1 MWASF
6 RSAEHL
12 FRLLPRM
19 GPPISRRPTLSPSVL
34 VAEAVETATDS
45 GYRIDRGQT
54 EMLDRIAALPELPN
68 GLYLHGDVG
77 RGKTWLAD
85 LVFDQFPEPKRRLHC
100 HELLAEINGAI
111 ARRVRG
117 FSGQQHAGSGA
128 GMTAVAKAQRGTEEP
143 LFRDSGSPSAA
154 EHIASVV
161 EGCRFIM
168 IDDFHVHDVAD
179 GRLASV
185 ILETLRKQETFM
197 LLTSNYA
204 PAELLPNPLFHETFQ
219 SAITLIEQR
228 CEVIEIGAGRDH
240 RRYVK
245 HEGGFGSGT
254 WSVSPRQE
262 GAPEPGRLPPDGGS
276 RLLSVT
282 FAELCERPYSVADYF
297 TLVNGLDCLLLR
309 EVPVPEGIG
318 EEPFQRFAFLID
330 ALAASDVR
338 LDIEAAVALKAFGRT
353 PNLPR
358 DSPRLLSRLAL
369 LNTLKEQD
377 TDLPHDRKGHD
388 CP

>member
-12 FRLLPRM
+12 FRVLPRM
-19 GPPISRRPTLSPSVL
+19 GPAISRRPALSPSVL
-34 VAEAVETATDS
+34 IAEAVETATDS
-45 GYRIDRGQT
+45 GCRLDRGQT

-85 LVFDQFPEPKRRLHC
+85 LVFEQFPDPKRRLHC
-100 HELLAEINGAI
+100 HEILAEINGAI
-111 ARRVRG
+111 ARRVNA
-117 FSGQQHAGSGA
+117 FSGQRPGSGA
-128 GMTAVAKAQRGTEEP
+128 RMSPAVRDQGRAEETLSRGA
-143 LFRDSGSPSAA
+143 GSRSTA

-161 EGCRFIM
+161 EGCRYIM

-179 GRLASV
+179 GKLLTT
-185 ILETLRKQETFM
+185 ILKTLCRKETFM

-204 PAELLPNPLFHETFQ
+204 PAELLPNPLFHATFH

-240 RRYVK
+240 RHHVK

-262 GAPEPGRLPPDGGS
+262 GAREFGRMPPDRGS
-276 RLLSVT
+276 RLLSVS

-297 TLVNGLDCLLLR
+297 TLVNGLECLLLR
-309 EVPVPEGIG
+309 EVPAPEEIG

-338 LDIEAAVALKAFGRT
+338 LDVEAAVAAEAFGRT
-353 PNLPR
+353 SNLPR
-358 DSPRLLSRLAL
+358 DSARLLSRLAL
-369 LNTLKEQD
+369 LKTVKEQD
-377 TDLPHDRKGHD
+377 TQPSPRPKGT
-388 CP
+388 

>member
-34 VAEAVETATDS
+34 VAAAVETATDS

-85 LVFDQFPEPKRRLHC
+85 LVFEQFPEPKRRLHC
-100 HELLAEINGAI
+100 HEILAEINGAI
-111 ARRVRG
+111 SRRVNG
-117 FSGQQHAGSGA
+117 FSDQRPGSGA
-128 GMTAVAKAQRGTEEP
+128 RMSPAIRDQGGAEEP
-143 LFRDSGSPSAA
+143 LSRGAGSRSTA

-161 EGCRFIM
+161 EGCRYIM

-179 GRLASV
+179 GKLLTT
-185 ILETLRKQETFM
+185 ILKTLRRQETFM

-204 PAELLPNPLFHETFQ
+204 PAELLPNPLFHATFR
-219 SAITLIEQR
+219 SAITLIEDR

-240 RRYVK
+240 RHHVK
-245 HEGGFGSGT
+245 HEGGFGSGA
-254 WSVSPRQE
+254 WSLSTRQE
-262 GAPEPGRLPPDGGS
+262 RAPGRQPPDRGS
-276 RLLSVT
+276 RLLSVS

-297 TLVNGLDCLLLR
+297 TLVNGLDRLLLR
-309 EVPVPEGIG
+309 EVPAPEEIG

-338 LDIEAAVALKAFGRT
+338 LDIEAAVAAEAFART

-358 DSPRLLSRLAL
+358 DSARLLSRLAL
-369 LNTLKEQD
+369 LTTVKEQD
-377 TDLPHDRKGHD
+377 TQPS
-388 CP
+388 P

>member
-1 MWASF
+1 MWTSF

-12 FRLLPRM
+12 FRLPARIGLPL
-19 GPPISRRPTLSPSVL
+19 SRRPTLSASAIVG
-34 VAEAVETATDS
+34 EAVETATDS
-45 GYRIDRGQT
+45 GYRLDRGQA
-54 EMLDRIAALPELPN
+54 EMLDRIAALPALAK
-68 GLYLHGDVG
+68 GLYLHGEVG

-85 LVFDQFPEPKRRLHC
+85 LVFDRFPEPKRRLHC
-100 HELLAEINGAI
+100 HEILAEINGAI
-111 ARRVRG
+111 ARR
-117 FSGQQHAGSGA
+117 GSRS
-128 GMTAVAKAQRGTEEP
+128 T
-143 LFRDSGSPSAA
+143 A

-161 EGCRFIM
+161 EGCRYIM
-168 IDDFHVHDVAD
+168 IDDFHVHDIAD
-179 GRLASV
+179 GKLLTA
-185 ILETLRKQETFM
+185 ILDTLCRQETFM

-204 PAELLPNPLFHETFQ
+204 PAELLPNPLFHASFQ

-240 RRYVK
+240 RRHVK
-245 HEGGFGSGT
+245 HESGFGSGT
-254 WSVSPRQE
+254 WSVSARQE
-262 GAPEPGRLPPDGGS
+262 GAPETPGRLSPDRGS

-297 TLVNGLDCLLLR
+297 TLVNGLDCMFLR
-309 EVPVPEGIG
+309 EVPAPEGIG

-338 LDIEAAVALKAFGRT
+338 LDIEAAVPAEAFGRT

-369 LNTLKEQD
+369 LTTLEKQD
-377 TDLPHDRKGHD
+377 TP
-388 CP
+388 PSP